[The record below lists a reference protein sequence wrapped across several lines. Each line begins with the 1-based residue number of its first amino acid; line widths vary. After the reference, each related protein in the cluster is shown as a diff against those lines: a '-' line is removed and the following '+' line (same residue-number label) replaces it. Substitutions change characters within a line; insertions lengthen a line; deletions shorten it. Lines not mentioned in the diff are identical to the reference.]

1 LRQIGFLTQ
10 LKRNNSVQWKG
21 SFMAISTTIKSIQD
35 IMRKDVGID
44 GDPEMHKISIHLLFY
59 QRPPGTK
66 DIPQK

>member
-1 LRQIGFLTQ
+1 
-10 LKRNNSVQWKG
+10 VQWKG